1 MNSNEIRLI
10 HNAIFCA
17 PSDYAETPEDISI
30 EMQDLVEFQGQ
41 GIAAE
46 DGFVYADIKGKK
58 YVMKFYTIL
67 KIHIRI
73 LHLDMLMF
81 LEQLDLARK
90 QIYIG
95 NANIA
100 IFIVNYWISTLL
112 RSICVV
118 HVKKFL

>member
-1 MNSNEIRLI
+1 
-10 HNAIFCA
+10 
-17 PSDYAETPEDISI
+17 
-30 EMQDLVEFQGQ
+30 
-41 GIAAE
+41 
-46 DGFVYADIKGKK
+46 
-58 YVMKFYTIL
+58 MKFYTIL

-73 LHLDMLMF
+73 LHSDMLMF